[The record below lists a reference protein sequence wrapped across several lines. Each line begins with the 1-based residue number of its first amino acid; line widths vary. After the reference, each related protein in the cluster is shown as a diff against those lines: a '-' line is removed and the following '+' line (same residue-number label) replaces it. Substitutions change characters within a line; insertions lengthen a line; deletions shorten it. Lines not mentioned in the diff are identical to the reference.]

1 MVGTTGMIARVYDGQ
16 SISDPSNSDSYNRI
30 QTTGL
35 DVQYQYILDPHTFT
49 AQLAYMQQ
57 VTDYSPN
64 TMASDPSLGDPTL
77 TPYGPS
83 DTINTTRLKLAYTYL
98 AKYGG
103 SVSLFS
109 ADGTSNA
116 LSQDLTRVTGNL
128 AGNPGTSGF
137 TLEAFYLPI
146 QNLRLGA
153 QYTAYDKFHGAS
165 SNYDGFGRDA
175 SDNNTLF
182 VYAWFAF

>member
-1 MVGTTGMIARVYDGQ
+1 
-16 SISDPSNSDSYNRI
+16 
-30 QTTGL
+30 
-35 DVQYQYILDPHTFT
+35 
-49 AQLAYMQQ
+49 
-57 VTDYSPN
+57 VTNYSAN
-64 TMASDPSLGDPTL
+64 TMAGDPALIDPTL
-77 TPYGPS
+77 TPYNLS
-83 DTINTTRLKLAYTYL
+83 DTVNTTRLKLAYTYL

-109 ADGTSNA
+109 ADGTTNT
-116 LSQDLTRVTGNL
+116 LNQDPARLTGNVV
-128 AGNPGTSGF
+128 GNPGTSGY

-146 QNLRLGA
+146 QNLRVGA

-182 VYAWFAF
+182 LYAWFAF